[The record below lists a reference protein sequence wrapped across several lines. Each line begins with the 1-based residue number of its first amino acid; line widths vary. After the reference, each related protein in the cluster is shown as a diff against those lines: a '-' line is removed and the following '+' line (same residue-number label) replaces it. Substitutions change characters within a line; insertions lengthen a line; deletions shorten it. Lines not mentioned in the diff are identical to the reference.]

1 MVTPHTETPVPRGGA
16 GSAVDVNRRASD
28 LVASGSIEMSAHR
41 PGDAAAI
48 ARLLPVGTP
57 VFVNH
62 LPRHAMA
69 ETLATLIAVRDAG
82 LEPVPH
88 LAARRFSSRA
98 EARWL
103 IDSAVQQ
110 ANVRKVLLV
119 GGDTE
124 RAAGPYADA
133 ASLLRDGLIAEHGI
147 AEVGFAGHPDGHPV
161 MTVEQCG
168 AALNEKLTIAA
179 DQGLGAFVVT
189 QFSFAPRRIID
200 FCEHLGRHAP
210 DVPVYVGIAGPSN
223 PVALLKF
230 AQRCGVGA
238 SLRALQ
244 TRGLDAVRLGMRTN
258 PDEQLR
264 ALAEHW
270 DLRQPCN
277 VVGTHLFSFG
287 GVEPT
292 ARWMHGWI
300 QKRSAATPTPPT
312 LRSGPIQS

>member
-1 MVTPHTETPVPRGGA
+1 MVIPDAGTPATRAPAINAAEL
-16 GSAVDVNRRASD
+16 NRRASE

-48 ARLLPVGTP
+48 ARVLPVGTP

-62 LPRHAMA
+62 LPRHSMA
-69 ETLATLIAVRDAG
+69 ETLATLVAVRAAG

-88 LAARRFSSRA
+88 LAARRFTSRA

-110 ANVRKVLLV
+110 ANVKKVLLI
-119 GGDTE
+119 GGDIGSIE
-124 RAAGPYADA
+124 GPYTDA
-133 ASLLRDGLIAEHGI
+133 AALLRDGLIAQHGI
-147 AEVGFAGHPDGHPV
+147 AEVGFAGYPDGHPV
-161 MTVEQCG
+161 IPVARCA
-168 AALNEKLTIAA
+168 AALDEKLALAA
-179 DQGLGAFVVT
+179 SQGLGTFIVT

-200 FCEHLGRHAP
+200 FCEHMGRHAP
-210 DVPVYVGIAGPSN
+210 DVPVYVGIAGPAN

-258 PDEQLR
+258 PDEQVR

-270 DLRQPCN
+270 DMRHPCN

-287 GVEPT
+287 GVEAS
-292 ARWMHGWI
+292 ARWMQGWI
-300 QKRSAATPTPPT
+300 SARGAH
-312 LRSGPIQS
+312 